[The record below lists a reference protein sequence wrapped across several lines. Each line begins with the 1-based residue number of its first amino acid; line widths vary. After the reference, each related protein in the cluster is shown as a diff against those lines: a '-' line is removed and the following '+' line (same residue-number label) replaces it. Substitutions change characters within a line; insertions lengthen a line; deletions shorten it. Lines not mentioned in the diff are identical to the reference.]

1 MTNPSAHALEFENPR
16 DLACWLAEHHADS
29 GELWVRI
36 YKAGSGQRSVTWA
49 DCVVEA
55 IRFGW
60 IDGLKRSG
68 DERSYLQRLTPRR
81 AGSSW
86 STKNREHA
94 DRLIAEGRMT
104 SAGLAHVEA
113 ARADGRWDAAYEGS
127 ATMVIP
133 QDFLDALASLPEAE
147 AFFRTLDRKNL
158 YPIYYRLQ
166 TAKRAETRARR
177 MQQILEQLSR
187 GERFH

>member
-1 MTNPSAHALEFENPR
+1 MSLPQAEAFPFETPE
-16 DLACWLAEHHADS
+16 DLAGWLAEHHATS
-29 GELWVRI
+29 RELWVRI
-36 YKAGSGQRSVTWA
+36 YKDGSGQRSVTWT

-60 IDGLKRSG
+60 IDGLKRSA

-81 AGSSW
+81 PGSNW
-86 STKNREHA
+86 SAKNRDHA
-94 DRLIAEGRMT
+94 ERLIAEGRIT
-104 SAGLAHVEA
+104 PAGLVLIEA
-113 ARADGRWDAAYEGS
+113 ARAEGRWDIAYEGS

-133 QDFLDALASLPEAE
+133 QDLLDALAARPEAK
-147 AFFRTLDRKNL
+147 AFFQTLDRKNL

-166 TAKRAETRARR
+166 TAKRPETRPRR
-177 MQQILEQLSR
+177 VQHLLEQLAR